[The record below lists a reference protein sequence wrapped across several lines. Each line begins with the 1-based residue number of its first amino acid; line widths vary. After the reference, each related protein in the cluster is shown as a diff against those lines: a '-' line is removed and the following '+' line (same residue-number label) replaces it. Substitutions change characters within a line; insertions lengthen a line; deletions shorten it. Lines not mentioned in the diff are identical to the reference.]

1 MSKISFSEKG
11 WGDYCYWQ
19 TQDKKLSKELIYYY
33 KISVEIVLMV

>member
-19 TQDKKLSKELIYYY
+19 TQDRDTLNLNI
-33 KISVEIVLMV
+33 LCHA